1 MLFVHGSLAMGGIE
15 TFYVRMAQARKEQGL
30 ATKIVLLSQESKS
43 NKELV
48 SQARECADVYFLEDF
63 IHPAFAQ
70 SWSMFYQLSL
80 LYPLRTDVV
89 EEILSSVESV
99 HVSNGFCAHMA
110 LRLASSGGREL
121 PVSIGLYHSMEF
133 CWGRNLNSLPYFERR
148 NRDFFNLLHQHYAL
162 IFFNEKMVEFYSG
175 MTGKD
180 FSDVNVFPLGVVNQ
194 RKEIPTK
201 IFSNRLR
208 IGTVG
213 RLVDFKTYNIWMLD
227 VVDKIMAQGIQV
239 SYDIY
244 GEGPLKEKI
253 SEKINELKLEAIVTL
268 KGGFNYSEFSKVVS
282 DFDVFIG
289 SGTALI
295 EASGLGVP
303 SIVGIESVTEAETY
317 GFLSEIPGFSYN
329 EDNLYPK
336 KDVMSLFLDFY
347 NSSEDEKASL
357 SQAHVKKS
365 EMFSMEACVKNFAEV
380 KAFPVLKSALGRRR
394 SWLFRIL
401 YTASVGTYSV
411 RLKLAGKTLSQV
423 VSSVE

>member
-48 SQARECADVYFLEDF
+48 GKARECADVYFLEDF
-63 IHPAFAQ
+63 IQPVFAQ
-70 SWSMFYQLSL
+70 SWSIFYQFSL
-80 LYPLRTDVV
+80 LYPLRS
-89 EEILSSVESV
+89 EIVKEIVDSVESA
-99 HVSNGFCAHMA
+99 HVSNGFCAHMV
-110 LRLASSGGREL
+110 LRLASSVGREL
-121 PVSIGLYHSMEF
+121 PISIGLYHSMEF
-133 CWGRNLNSLPYFERR
+133 CWGRKLNRLPFFEKC
-148 NRDFFNLLHQHYAL
+148 NRDFFNMLHKHNAL
-162 IFFNEKMVEFYSG
+162 MFFNEKMVEFYFS

-180 FSDVNVFPLGVVNQ
+180 FSNVHVFPLGVIDQ
-194 RKEIPTK
+194 RKEAQPK
-201 IFSNRLR
+201 IFSNCLK

-227 VVDKIMAQGIQV
+227 VVDKIMDEGIEV

-253 SEKINELKLEAIVTL
+253 SERISELKLDAVIKL
-268 KGGFNYSEFSKVVS
+268 KGGFNYSEFSNVVAG
-282 DFDVFIG
+282 FDIFVG

-303 SIVGIESVTEAETY
+303 AIVGIESITEAETY
-317 GFLSEIPGFSYN
+317 GFFSEIPGFSYN

-336 KDVMSLFLDFY
+336 KDVMNLLLDFY
-347 NSSEDEKASL
+347 NSSEGEKALL
-357 SQAHVKKS
+357 SHAHIKKS
-365 EMFSMEACVKNFAEV
+365 EIFSMGACVENFSKVNGFA
-380 KAFPVLKSALGRRR
+380 VLKSSLGNRQ

-423 VSSVE
+423 VSSAE